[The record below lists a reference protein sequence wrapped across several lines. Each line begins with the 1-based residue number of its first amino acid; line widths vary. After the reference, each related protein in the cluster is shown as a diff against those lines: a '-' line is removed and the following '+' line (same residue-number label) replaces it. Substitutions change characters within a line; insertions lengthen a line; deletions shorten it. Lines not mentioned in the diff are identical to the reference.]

1 MPQTLLQAINATI
14 QIMPKFSLLAAV
26 LKPNVTPN
34 LLSQTSLAILRAVVG
49 IMVIHNGLDKL
60 SNIESFAQAYVQVIG
75 LPFPIFFS
83 YVAALT
89 ELIGAPLLALGLLT
103 RPAAFGLF
111 STMCVAMYHHILVAG
126 FSIPYLELSAV
137 YAACFLFFVVNG
149 AGLFSVDALI
159 VNWLDASA
167 LSTQAKQ
174 IMRLKKAYE
183 AVSAGEKV
191 SL

>member
-1 MPQTLLQAINATI
+1 MSKLP
-14 QIMPKFSLLAAV
+14 LLAAV

-34 LLSQTSLAILRAVVG
+34 LLSQSSFAVLRTVVG
-49 IMVIHNGLDKL
+49 LMIIHNGLDKL

-83 YVAALT
+83 YVAAFT
-89 ELIGAPLLALGLLT
+89 ELIGAPLLMLGLFT
-103 RPAAFGLF
+103 RPAALGLF

-137 YAACFLFFVVNG
+137 YAACFLFFAVNG
-149 AGLFSVDALI
+149 AGLFSTDALL

-167 LSTQAKQ
+167 LSAQAKR
-174 IMRLKKAYE
+174 IMRLEKAYG
-183 AVSAGEKV
+183 AVSANEKV
-191 SL
+191 ST